1 MEIESIMEL
10 NKWIFYGGSYLLYSP
25 KWSKAKKHLKSLV
38 CDTLRS
44 RVDFQV
50 INYRRA
56 HDQLGRAVITV
67 DKIEK
72 LSMCTIT
79 AERAEYYKE
88 WELRRDLGDFDFDD
102 VDKNISIQDEA
113 HQRLKK
119 EGIYGQYDFFFALEE
134 YFNSSIEDAL
144 QSTDLLMKIL
154 CLLDRRV
161 GKRTLLKMK
170 DSILTEHE
178 LVQEFYQLRCEAEKL
193 NITT

>member
-1 MEIESIMEL
+1 M
-10 NKWIFYGGSYLLYSP
+10 LYSP
-25 KWSKAKKHLKSLV
+25 KWSKAKKHLKSFV
-38 CDTLRS
+38 CDALRS

-88 WELRRDLGDFDFDD
+88 WDIRRDLDDFDFDD
-102 VDKNISIQDEA
+102 VGKNISIQDEA
-113 HQRLKK
+113 HQQLKK

-134 YFNSSIEDAL
+134 YFNSSIENSL
-144 QSTDLLMKIL
+144 KSTDILIKIL

-178 LVQEFYQLRCEAEKL
+178 LVQEFYKLRCEAEKL